1 MHKNAKS
8 VEYQQV
14 VEQDGKMIMLKK
26 DSGIE
31 FFPQEFKIYICCKSC
46 VFYSLKSVKLGF
58 SVVLQRMN

>member
-31 FFPQEFKIYICCKSC
+31 FFP
-46 VFYSLKSVKLGF
+46 
-58 SVVLQRMN
+58 